1 MWGLSFINGGHFVVR
16 AQNERARLSAMKLKD
31 QVAIV
36 TGGASGIGAA
46 SARLFAAEG
55 AKVVLVDQDA
65 VGLGQVAAEIEAANE
80 GRGGGMAMTITA
92 DVSSDAQARAGV
104 ASVME
109 KWGRID
115 VLLTAAGASTGGTV
129 DTIEEAAWDR
139 TFAINVKGTYLWIHY
154 AIVPMIAAGSGAI
167 VTIGSQLAQSSPGK
181 NAAYIAS
188 KGAIASF
195 TKTIAVDHAA
205 QGIRVNALM
214 PGVIDTPMPARSLK
228 RYADPEA
235 MRTFW
240 RHRHPMGRI
249 GQPEEVAKAALFL
262 ACEDS
267 SFVTGTLLFVDGG
280 WTAH

>member
-1 MWGLSFINGGHFVVR
+1 
-16 AQNERARLSAMKLKD
+16 MKLKD

-55 AKVVLVDQDA
+55 AKVALVDRDA
-65 VGLGQVAAEIEAANE
+65 AGLARVAAEIPGAL
-80 GRGGGMAMTITA
+80 TIEA
-92 DVSSDAQARAGV
+92 DVSDNAQAEAGV
-104 ASVME
+104 ARVMQQ
-109 KWGRID
+109 WGRID
-115 VLLTAAGASTGGTV
+115 VLMTAAGISLGGTV
-129 DTIEEAAWDR
+129 DKIDEAAWER
-139 TFAINVKGTYLWIHY
+139 TFNVNVKGTFLWVHY
-154 AIVPMIAAGSGAI
+154 AIQPMLAAKSGAI
-167 VTIGSQLAQSSPGK
+167 VTLGSQLAQSSIGG

-214 PGVIDTPMPARSLK
+214 PGVIDTPMPARSLQ
-228 RYADPEA
+228 RQADPEA
-235 MRTFW
+235 ARAFW
-240 RHRHPMGRI
+240 KKRHPMGRI

-262 ACEDS
+262 ASDDS

>member
-1 MWGLSFINGGHFVVR
+1 
-16 AQNERARLSAMKLKD
+16 MKLKD
-31 QVAIV
+31 RVAIV

-46 SARLFAAEG
+46 SARLFASEG
-55 AKVVLVDQDA
+55 ARVALVDQDEA
-65 VGLGQVAAEIEAANE
+65 GLRKVAGEIETKGGAAIS
-80 GRGGGMAMTITA
+80 ITA
-92 DVSSDAQARAGV
+92 DVSSDAKARAGV
-104 ASVME
+104 AEVME

-115 VLLTAAGASTGGTV
+115 VLLTAAGASTGGTG
-129 DTIEEAAWDR
+129 DTIDEAAWDR

-154 AIVPMIAAGSGAI
+154 AIEHMIAAKTGAI

-181 NAAYIAS
+181 NAAYVAS

-195 TKTIAVDHAA
+195 TKTIAVDHAQ

-235 MRTFW
+235 MKAYW
-240 RHRHPMGRI
+240 RERHPMGRI

-262 ACEDS
+262 ACDDS

>member
-1 MWGLSFINGGHFVVR
+1 
-16 AQNERARLSAMKLKD
+16 MKLRD
-31 QVAIV
+31 RVAIV

-55 AKVVLVDQDA
+55 AKLALVDQDE
-65 VGLGQVAAEIEAANE
+65 VGLGQVAADIEAA
-80 GRGGGMAMTITA
+80 GGSAIIIPA
-92 DVSSDAQARAGV
+92 DVSSDAEARGGV
-104 ASVME
+104 DRVVE
-109 KWGRID
+109 KWGRVD
-115 VLLTAAGASTGGTV
+115 VLLTPAGMSPGGPV

-139 TFAINVKGTYLWIHY
+139 TFDVNVKGTYLWIHY
-154 AIVPMIAAGSGAI
+154 AIKSMIENRSGAI

-181 NAAYIAS
+181 NAAYVAS

-195 TKTIAVDHAA
+195 TKTMAVDHAA

-214 PGVIDTPMPARSLK
+214 PGVIDTPMPAQSLK

-235 MRTFW
+235 MKTFW
-240 RHRHPMGRI
+240 KHRHPMGRI
-249 GQPEEVAKAALFL
+249 GKPEEVARAALFL
-262 ACEDS
+262 ACDDS

>member
-1 MWGLSFINGGHFVVR
+1 
-16 AQNERARLSAMKLKD
+16 MKLKD

-55 AKVVLVDQDA
+55 AKVALVDRDA
-65 VGLGQVAAEIEAANE
+65 TGLAKVTAEIPGAL
-80 GRGGGMAMTITA
+80 TIEA
-92 DVSSDAQARAGV
+92 DVSDNAQAAAGV
-104 ASVME
+104 ARVMQR
-109 KWGRID
+109 WGRID
-115 VLLTAAGASTGGTV
+115 VLMTAAGISLGGTV
-129 DTIEEAAWDR
+129 DRIDEAAWDR
-139 TFAINVKGTYLWIHY
+139 TFNVNVKGTYLWVHH
-154 AIVPMIAAGSGAI
+154 AIQPMLAAKSGAI
-167 VTIGSQLAQSSPGK
+167 VTLGSQLAQSSIGN

-214 PGVIDTPMPARSLK
+214 PGVIDTPMPARSLQ
-228 RYADPEA
+228 RQADPEA
-235 MRTFW
+235 ARAFW
-240 RHRHPMGRI
+240 KKRHPMGRI

-262 ACEDS
+262 ASDDS

>member
-1 MWGLSFINGGHFVVR
+1 
-16 AQNERARLSAMKLKD
+16 MKLKG

-55 AKVVLVDQDA
+55 AKVALVDQDA

-80 GRGGGMAMTITA
+80 GRGGGIAMTIAA
-92 DVSSDAQARAGV
+92 DVSSDQQARDGV

-195 TKTIAVDHAA
+195 TKTVAVDHAA

-214 PGVIDTPMPARSLK
+214 PGVIDTPMPAKSLK

-240 RHRHPMGRI
+240 KHRHPMGRI

-262 ACEDS
+262 ACDDS
-267 SFVTGTLLFVDGG
+267 SFITGTLLFVDGG